1 MECTV
6 TTKSAEEEID
16 PALILP
22 NPAQPRRDFPE
33 DELYQLADS
42 IRRYGILQPLT
53 VRRRYGDSGVLYE
66 LIAGERRLR
75 AAVIAGLGRVP
86 CRVLH
91 ISAEQSAELAIIENI
106 QRRDLTP
113 FEEATAIS
121 LLLQQYGVTQEEL
134 GERLSV
140 SQSYIANKL
149 RLLRLSE
156 DEQQDLLAA
165 GLTERHARALLRLSD
180 PKRRRAALNHVIA
193 KNFNVA
199 QTEHYVE
206 ELLAREAGT
215 KRKSVKGSIADL
227 RLFYNSLNR
236 ALHIMRGAGMQT
248 GCEKKETEDGV
259 EITIFIRKKQPHA

>member
-6 TTKSAEEEID
+6 KTKSVEEEID

-22 NPAQPRRDFPE
+22 NPAQPRRDFSE

-53 VRRRYGDSGVLYE
+53 VRRRYVDSGVCYE
-66 LIAGERRLR
+66 LVTGERRLR
-75 AAVIAGLGRVP
+75 AAVIAGLARVP
-86 CRVLH
+86 CRILQV
-91 ISAEQSAELAIIENI
+91 SGEQSAELAIIENI

-113 FEEATAIS
+113 FEEASAIS
-121 LLLQQYGVTQEEL
+121 LLLKQYGVTQEEL
-134 GERLSV
+134 GDRLSV

-156 DEQQDLLAA
+156 DEQQDILAA
-165 GLTERHARALLRLSD
+165 GMSERHARALLRISD
-180 PKRRRAALNHVIA
+180 PKRRRAALNHAIM

-199 QTEHYVE
+199 QTERYVE
-206 ELLAREAGT
+206 ELLIREGAG
-215 KRKSVKGSIADL
+215 KRQCVKGSIADL

-248 GCEKKETEDGV
+248 NCEKKETEDGV
-259 EITIFIRKKQPHA
+259 ELTIFIRKKPSHS

>member
-1 MECTV
+1 MECSV
-6 TTKSAEEEID
+6 KTKSAEEEID
-16 PALILP
+16 PAMILP
-22 NPAQPRRDFPE
+22 NPSQPRRDFPE

-53 VRRRYGDSGVLYE
+53 VRRRHGKSGMCYE

-75 AAVIAGLGRVP
+75 AAVIAGLARVP
-86 CRVLH
+86 CRVLS
-91 ISAEQSAELAIIENI
+91 ISEEQSAELAIIENI

-113 FEEATAIS
+113 FEEAAAIS
-121 LLLQQYGVTQEEL
+121 LLRRQYGVTQEEL

-165 GLTERHARALLRLSD
+165 GLTERHARALLRLED
-180 PKRRRAALNHVIA
+180 KKKRRTALNHVIA
-193 KNFNVA
+193 KSLNVA
-199 QTEHYVE
+199 QTERYIE
-206 ELLAREAGT
+206 ELLAREGGG
-215 KRKSVKGSIADL
+215 KRQSIKGSIADL

-248 GCEKKETEDGV
+248 NCEKKETEDGV
-259 EITIFIRKKQPHA
+259 ELTIFIRKKQSHT

>member
-1 MECTV
+1 MECAV
-6 TTKSAEEEID
+6 TANATEVMLD

-22 NPAQPRRDFPE
+22 NPAQPRRDFSE

-42 IRRYGILQPLT
+42 LRRYGILQPLT
-53 VRRRYGDSGVLYE
+53 VRKRVQDGNACYE
-66 LIAGERRLR
+66 LITGERRLR

-86 CRVLH
+86 CRILP
-91 ISAEQSAELAIIENI
+91 ISEEMSAEIAIIENI
-106 QRRDLTP
+106 QRKDLTP
-113 FEEATAIS
+113 FEEAGAIS
-121 LLLQQYGVTQEEL
+121 VLLRRYGITQEEL

-165 GLTERHARALLRLSD
+165 GLTERHARALLRLD
-180 PKRRRAALNHVIA
+180 DAKKRRSALNHVIA
-193 KNFNVA
+193 HALNVA
-199 QTEHYVE
+199 KTERYVE
-206 ELLAREAGT
+206 GLLIHENIG

-236 ALHIMRGAGMQT
+236 ALHIMRGAGMMT
-248 GCEKKETEDGV
+248 ECEKRETEDGV
-259 EITIFIRKKQPHA
+259 ELTICIRKKSPHP

>member
-113 FEEATAIS
+113 VFSFTSKGVYVSGKSPSSVEGIS
-121 LLLQQYGVTQEEL
+121 RWRNLLD
-134 GERLSV
+134 
-140 SQSYIANKL
+140 K
-149 RLLRLSE
+149 
-156 DEQQDLLAA
+156 
-165 GLTERHARALLRLSD
+165 
-180 PKRRRAALNHVIA
+180 
-193 KNFNVA
+193 
-199 QTEHYVE
+199 
-206 ELLAREAGT
+206 
-215 KRKSVKGSIADL
+215 
-227 RLFYNSLNR
+227 
-236 ALHIMRGAGMQT
+236 MRNEG
-248 GCEKKETEDGV
+248 
-259 EITIFIRKKQPHA
+259 FSPR